1 MLVVQE
7 ILVNC
12 GYVCIHVVLTLL
24 GLLPSGFSNYCKC
37 VYVCLLS
44 SLFLFYL
51 LLNEVAN
58 RGVHIGSER
67 KREGLGTSN
76 RHIQL

>member
-12 GYVCIHVVLTLL
+12 GYVCIHVVLILL

-51 LLNEVAN
+51 LLKEVAK
-58 RGVHIGSER
+58 GGSER

-76 RHIQL
+76 IHIQL